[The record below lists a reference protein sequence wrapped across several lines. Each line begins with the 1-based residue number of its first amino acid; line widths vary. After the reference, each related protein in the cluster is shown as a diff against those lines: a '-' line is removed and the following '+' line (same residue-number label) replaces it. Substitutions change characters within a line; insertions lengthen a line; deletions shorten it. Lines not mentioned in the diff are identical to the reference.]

1 MRSARTAGQGRSL
14 ALLIVLWSLGSL
26 GIMAGATARA
36 DKPAAAPE
44 TKESPPEPPRR
55 SYNEARKAYES
66 HDLAA
71 AEKGFLTARD
81 KSEADAEVRYR
92 AAFNLALTYAQKAD
106 GLTKDKPQ
114 DALAA
119 LQQSAAW
126 FRDAVH
132 GRPDDPDARHNLE
145 LVLRRIQQL
154 ADQLNQGQNTL
165 EARLGRV
172 IADERT
178 LRDRVRGLLAR
189 VNQAGAAAE
198 PLNFQSEFEDASTF
212 QRTLLSDGGAILDLA
227 GEQRDKISQ
236 QPEAQRSDEDRGKLV
251 QLQNLEH
258 YLNLAR
264 GTMADVA
271 RLLRR
276 LQGDK
281 GHRQADVALLQLKRA
296 LEQLQD
302 PVTVLKGLTADQT
315 AVHAQTRGL
324 DELRKGNLRLPV
336 EGQQATVKAEAPPW
350 LTAQLLAD
358 QQKDLQPR
366 TGELLARLQAGV
378 EYADKTPEKADAKS
392 AGQPQDPREA
402 AQKRRIIEAARQ
414 AVPLLQQGVSAME
427 QAFSALQGD
436 QLAPAGQAQLAAI
449 TQLLK
454 ALERFSGTRDLIE
467 LAYADQVQMVALLT
481 PPGKPT
487 SPADAKKDGPK
498 SPPADGKTD
507 GTPELPAAVKDA
519 LSKLSTAERA
529 TMLKDSTARNQD
541 RLTRLK
547 GLFADELAALQ
558 AAPAAPAAP
567 NPGGQAG
574 GNEEQE
580 KRAAEKQRYE
590 LAEQKR
596 QQAAAAVDRLA
607 ALLGKGGPAA
617 LPAAEDGRKNLEELR
632 RLFFSVVEH
641 LKELLRNQTQTHDS
655 TSSAQASRDEAEK
668 QRKLG
673 PLATAQ
679 SGHAEL
685 GKALAEA
692 LAAQADQAQNASEPQ
707 AKQAQKTLA
716 DAAEEVRKAH
726 GAMTSAAQT
735 LQQAEK
741 QAQAMSFDLEPP
753 IEQQKQAM
761 THLEAAIRILEPP
774 QDQKQ
779 NQKQNQQNQDQQ
791 ISQEQA
797 ARRLQEIREREA
809 ERQRKQ
815 QQPRN
820 PEPVEKDW

>member
-1 MRSARTAGQGRSL
+1 MG
-14 ALLIVLWSLGSL
+14 
-26 GIMAGATARA
+26 GAAARA
-36 DKPAAAPE
+36 DKPAATPE
-44 TKESPPEPPRR
+44 SKEAPPEPPRR
-55 SYNEARKAYES
+55 SYNQARKAYES

-71 AEKGFLTARD
+71 AEKDFLAARD
-81 KSEADAEVRYR
+81 RSEADAEVRYR

-132 GRPDDPDARHNLE
+132 GRPEDPDARHNLE

-189 VNQAGAAAE
+189 VNQAGTAAE

-236 QPEAQRSDEDRGKLV
+236 QPEAQRKDEDRGKLV

-281 GHRQADVALLQLKRA
+281 SHRQADVALLQLKRA

-378 EYADKTPEKADAKS
+378 EYADKTPDKADAKS

-414 AVPLLQQGVSAME
+414 SVPLLQQGTSAME

-436 QLAPAGQAQLAAI
+436 QLAPAAQAQLAAI
-449 TQLLK
+449 TALLK

-481 PPGKPT
+481 PPGKPV
-487 SPADAKKDGPK
+487 SPADAKNDPK
-498 SPPADGKTD
+498 PDDKTA

-519 LSKLSTAERA
+519 LSKMSTVERA
-529 TMLKDSTARNQD
+529 AMLKDSTARNLD
-541 RLTRLK
+541 RLSRLK

-558 AAPAAPAAP
+558 AAPAAPAAQ
-567 NPGGQAG
+567 NPGGQGG
-574 GNEEQE
+574 GNEDQE

-596 QQAAAAVDRLA
+596 QQAEAAVSRLV

-761 THLEAAIRILEPP
+761 AHLEAAIRILEPP
-774 QDQKQ
+774 QEQKQ

>member
-1 MRSARTAGQGRSL
+1 MKLS
-14 ALLIVLWSLGSL
+14 
-26 GIMAGATARA
+26 GATACLLVLCCGA
-36 DKPAAAPE
+36 TALAAAQSPPAPAASTTPSTAPAAPAPAAPD
-44 TKESPPEPPRR
+44 KPEPPRR
-55 SYNEARKAYES
+55 SYNQGRAAYQA

-71 AEKGFLTARD
+71 AEKGFLAARD
-81 KSEADAEVRYR
+81 QSEADAEVRYR

-106 GLTKDKPQ
+106 GLAKDKPQ

-132 GRPDDPDARHNLE
+132 GRPEDPDARHNLE

-154 ADQLNQGQNTL
+154 ADQLSKGQNTL

-178 LRDRVRGLLAR
+178 LRDRIRALLAR
-189 VNQAGAAAE
+189 VNQAGTAAE
-198 PLNFQSEFEDASTF
+198 PLNFQGEFEDTATF
-212 QRTLLSDGGAILDLA
+212 QRTLLSDAGAILDLA
-227 GEQRDKISQ
+227 GEQRDQISQ
-236 QPEAQRSDEDRGKLV
+236 RPEPQRSAEDRGKLV

-258 YLNLAR
+258 YLNLGR

-281 GHRQADVALLQLKRA
+281 SHRQADAAVTQLKRA

-302 PVTVLKGLTADQT
+302 PVTVLKGLAADQS
-315 AVHAQTRGL
+315 AVHGQTRAL
-324 DELRKGNLRLPV
+324 DELRKGNLLLPV
-336 EGQQATVKAEAPPW
+336 QGQQQPVKAEAPPW
-350 LTAQLLAD
+350 LTATVLGD

-366 TGELLARLQAGV
+366 TSELLARLQAGV
-378 EYADKTPEKADAKS
+378 EHAQKPEDKPADKPAEPAK
-392 AGQPQDPREA
+392 DPREE
-402 AQKRRIIEAARQ
+402 AQRRRVIEAAQQ
-414 AVPLLQQGVSAME
+414 AIPILQKTTAAMD
-427 QAFSALQGD
+427 QAASALQGD
-436 QLAPAGQAQLAAI
+436 QLPPAAQAQLEALAG
-449 TQLLK
+449 LLK

-467 LAYADQVQMVALLT
+467 LAYADQNQMVALLT
-481 PPGKPT
+481 PPARPEPPGQQAPKP
-487 SPADAKKDGPK
+487 DAQ
-498 SPPADGKTD
+498 SAQSATNAQA
-507 GTPELPAAVKDA
+507 EA
-519 LSKLSTAERA
+519 LNKLTTAERA
-529 TMLKDSTARNQD
+529 ALLKESVARNQD
-541 RLTRLK
+541 RLARLK

-558 AAPAAPAAP
+558 APAAAPAGG
-567 NPGGQAG
+567 PGGG
-574 GNEEQE
+574 GDDKD

-596 QQAAAAVDRLA
+596 QLAEAAVARLGG
-607 ALLGKGGPAA
+607 LLGKGGAGL
-617 LPAAEDGRKNLEELR
+617 LPAAEDGRKQLEELR
-632 RLFFSVVEH
+632 RLFFTIVEH

-673 PLATAQ
+673 PLAAAQ
-679 SGHAEL
+679 DGHASL
-685 GKALAEA
+685 AKALAEA
-692 LAAQADQAQNASEPQ
+692 LAAQADQAQAAPEGGDPQ
-707 AKQAQKTLA
+707 AKQAQKTLS

-726 GAMTSAAQT
+726 GALAGAARI
-735 LQQAEK
+735 LKDAEK

-753 IEQQKQAM
+753 IEQQKQGM
-761 THLEAAIRILEPP
+761 GHLEAAIRILEPP
-774 QDQKQ
+774 QENQQQ

-797 ARRLQEIREREA
+797 ARRLQAIREREA
-809 ERQRKQ
+809 ERQRKR
-815 QQPRN
+815 QQPQN

>member
-1 MRSARTAGQGRSL
+1 MRSTATVGRGAPSALVFFVYGICSL
-14 ALLIVLWSLGSL
+14 WAVCGGPGSV
-26 GIMAGATARA
+26 GPWPAAARA
-36 DKPAAAPE
+36 DTPAAPE
-44 TKESPPEPPRR
+44 SKEPPRR
-55 SYNEARKAYES
+55 NYNRARAAYES

-71 AEKGFLTARD
+71 AEKGFLAARD
-81 KSEADAEVRYR
+81 QAEADAEVRYR

-132 GRPDDPDARHNLE
+132 GRPEDPDARHNLE
-145 LVLRRIQQL
+145 LILRRIQQL
-154 ADQLNQGQNTL
+154 ADKLNQGQNSL

-178 LRDRVRGLLAR
+178 LRDRIRGLLSR
-189 VNQAGAAAE
+189 VNQAGTAAE
-198 PLNFQSEFEDASTF
+198 PLNFQSEFEDAATF
-212 QRTLLSDGGAILDLA
+212 QRTLLSDAGAILDLA
-227 GEQRDKISQ
+227 GEQRDQIAQ
-236 QPEAQRSDEDRGKLV
+236 RPEAQRSDEDRGKLV

-258 YLNLAR
+258 YLNLSR
-264 GTMADVA
+264 STMADVA

-276 LQGDK
+276 LQGEK
-281 GHRQADVALLQLKRA
+281 GHRQADVAVTQLKRA

-302 PVTVLKGLTADQT
+302 PVTVLKGLAADQT
-315 AVHAQTRGL
+315 AVHAQTQAL
-324 DELRKGNLRLPV
+324 DELRKGTLRLPV
-336 EGQQATVKAEAPPW
+336 QGQPQAVKAEAPPW
-350 LTAQLLAD
+350 FTAALLAD

-378 EYADKTPEKADAKS
+378 SYADKTPEKPDAKA

-414 AVPLLQQGVSAME
+414 AVPLLQKSASAME
-427 QAFSALQGD
+427 HAESALQGD
-436 QLAPAGQAQLAAI
+436 QLPPAAQAQLEALSA
-449 TQLLK
+449 LLM

-467 LAYADQVQMVALLT
+467 LAYADQTQVVALLT
-481 PPGKPT
+481 PPSKP
-487 SPADAKKDGPK
+487 DAKPDAKAAQKP
-498 SPPADGKTD
+498 DGKSD
-507 GTPELPAAVKDA
+507 AKPELPQGVQEA

-529 TMLKDSTARNQD
+529 AMLKESVARNQD
-541 RLTRLK
+541 RLARLK
-547 GLFADELAALQ
+547 GLFADELAAVQ
-558 AAPAAPAAP
+558 AAPAAPS
-567 NPGGQAG
+567 PGGQAG
-574 GNEEQE
+574 GDESE

-596 QQAAAAVDRLA
+596 QQAEAAVNSLA
-607 ALLGKGGPAA
+607 ALLGKGGAA
-617 LPAAEDGRKNLEELR
+617 LLPAAEQGRKSLEELR

-641 LKELLRNQTQTHDS
+641 LKELLRNQTQTHDG
-655 TSSAQASRDEAEK
+655 TSSAQAGRDEADK

-673 PLATAQ
+673 PLVSAQ

-692 LAAQADQAQNASEPQ
+692 LAAQADQAASASEPQ

-716 DAAEEVRKAH
+716 DAAEEVRKAE
-726 GAMTSAAQT
+726 GAMRSAAQT

-741 QAQAMSFDLEPP
+741 QAQAMSFDLEPSL
-753 IEQQKQAM
+753 EQQKQAM
-761 THLEAAIRILEPP
+761 AHLEAAIRILEPP
-774 QDQKQ
+774 KEQEQKQ
-779 NQKQNQQNQDQQ
+779 NQQQNQQNQDQQ

-797 ARRLQEIREREA
+797 ARRLQAIREREA